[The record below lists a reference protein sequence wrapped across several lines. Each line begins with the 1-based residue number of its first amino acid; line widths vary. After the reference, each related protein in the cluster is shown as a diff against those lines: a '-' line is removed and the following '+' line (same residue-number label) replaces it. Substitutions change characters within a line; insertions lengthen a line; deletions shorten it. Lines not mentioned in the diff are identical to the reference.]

1 MLLLTFFLISQI
13 SALNLCLQSNTDL
26 CLGLSGLEP
35 GRVLAGAPLQLKS
48 RYKSVLYDSELRI
61 QFLEGVNKSLYFT
74 FENQT
79 LWVDKANKG
88 SLLGILSKKSDGA
101 VFSQNQISIYNSTRC
116 LTVMRC
122 PSGICSSEE
131 DKRELVTPKKG
142 AYLNF
147 LPCDGLGFQ
156 LWEADPPCHKG
167 CTDDMLLNNVCDQEC
182 NYIECFNDF
191 SSCNATLFPTSSP
204 TTRKPTKKTK
214 IPSKTPTQ
222 NPSKTPTSSPGLTF
236 SPTSLPTYDTGSL
249 TPSTSPSTHP
259 GVVLVPTFQPS
270 LVPTFSPTHL
280 PSTSPSKNP
289 TRLPSLQPSPQPSLQ
304 PSLSPSLNPTLKP
317 QESNLPVTLP
327 PSTLPPSPANLP
339 QGATLAPTGVATPY
353 FDPGW
358 IALIVVAFLILFCVG
373 GFIFWK
379 KYFKENKNKIPPPQ
393 LPGRLPSPR
402 ETTRD
407 EPERTTQAFV

>member
-1 MLLLTFFLISQI
+1 MLLFIFFLISEI
-13 SALNLCLQSNTDL
+13 TALNLCLQSNTDL

-48 RYKSVLYDSELRI
+48 RYKSLLYDSELRI
-61 QFLEGVNKSLYFT
+61 QFLEDVNKSLYFK

-131 DKRELVTPKKG
+131 DKRELTTPKKG

-147 LPCDGLGFQ
+147 LPCDGVGFQ

-167 CTDDMLLNNVCDQEC
+167 CTDEMLLNNVCDQEC

-214 IPSKTPTQ
+214 IPTKNPSQ
-222 NPSKTPTSSPGLTF
+222 NPSKTPTSLPGLTF
-236 SPTSLPTYDTGSL
+236 SPTLLPIDNIGSL
-249 TPSTSPSTHP
+249 TPSTSPTTHP
-259 GVVLVPTFQPS
+259 GVVLTPTFQPS
-270 LVPTFSPTHL
+270 LGPTYSPTLLPSSSPTQSPTHL
-280 PSTSPSKNP
+280 PSA
-289 TRLPSLQPSPQPSLQ
+289 LPSLL

-327 PSTLPPSPANLP
+327 PVTSPPSPANLP
-339 QGATLAPTGVATPY
+339 QGATLAPTAVATPY

-379 KYFKENKNKIPPPQ
+379 KYFKENKPKLPPPQ
-393 LPGRLPSPR
+393 LPGRLPVPEEILR
-402 ETTRD
+402 E
-407 EPERTTQAFV
+407 EPDRTTQAFV